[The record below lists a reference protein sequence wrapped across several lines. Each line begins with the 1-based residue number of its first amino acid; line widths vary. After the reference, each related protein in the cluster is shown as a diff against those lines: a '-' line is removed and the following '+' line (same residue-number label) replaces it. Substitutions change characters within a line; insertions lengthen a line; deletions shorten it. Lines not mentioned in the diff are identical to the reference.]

1 LAWSFVACSHYTVT
15 KKRHKEISMPP
26 IGYSLWLWF
35 KDNKAAQWAAGIFA
49 GLVAFL
55 SWQRLRDIR
64 IRKEERQRIEV
75 KAEKTARRV
84 TDKAKEKTDET
95 IRKADDA
102 RARVPDGPTADSLP
116 DDLRDVLFGDD

>member
-1 LAWSFVACSHYTVT
+1 MAPFGYGAW
-15 KKRHKEISMPP
+15 I
-26 IGYSLWLWF
+26 WL
-35 KDNKAAQWAAGIFA
+35 KNNPAAQWAIGIGA
-49 GLVAFL
+49 GLAAFL

-75 KAEKTARRV
+75 KAQQRARKV

-116 DDLRDVLFGDD
+116 DDLRDVLFDD